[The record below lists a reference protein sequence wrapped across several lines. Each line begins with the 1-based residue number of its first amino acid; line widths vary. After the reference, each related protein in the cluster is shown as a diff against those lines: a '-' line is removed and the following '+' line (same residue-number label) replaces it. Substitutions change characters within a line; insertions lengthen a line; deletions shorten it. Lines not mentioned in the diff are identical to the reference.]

1 MFFICII
8 SATVWWNS
16 QKSIFA
22 DKVTSSKIYSD
33 WRQRVLVM

>member
-16 QKSIFA
+16 QKSVFA
-22 DKVTSSKIYSD
+22 DKVTSS
-33 WRQRVLVM
+33 